1 MAGLPAKQM
10 ELAREIVPGASSIG
24 LLTNMKDPKA
34 PPQMQELE
42 ATARALEVKRLSADA
57 NQLLAPTRRA
67 KPPSWIDDV
76 GSVG

>member
-1 MAGLPAKQM
+1 
-10 ELAREIVPGASSIG
+10 
-24 LLTNMKDPKA
+24 MKDPKA